1 MAAVESEEFLS
12 KCKMDSFS
20 ISLLKQRQQDSCF
33 PSHLPRVLTQAL
45 IPDVL
50 LFLLFFLLPF
60 LLFHPPSLSS
70 ITHSLPSTTGSGL
83 KSVPNGCRRHLLVG
97 YLEPVKGQDGGAS
110 GRSSPGGFSS
120 PSHWSGWPRAGQA
133 PQPPLRLQGS
143 QHAVRETRACSD
155 PRGDLVVSS

>member
-1 MAAVESEEFLS
+1 MTAAVESEDFLS
-12 KCKMDSFS
+12 KRKMYPFS

-33 PSHLPRVLTQAL
+33 PSHLPRVLTQAF

-50 LFLLFFLLPF
+50 LLFFLLPF

-70 ITHSLPSTTGSGL
+70 ITHSLPSTTGLGL

-97 YLEPVKGQDGGAS
+97 YLGPVKGQDGGAS
-110 GRSSPGGFSS
+110 GPSSPGGFSS

-143 QHAVRETRACSD
+143 QHTVRETRACSD
-155 PRGDLVVSS
+155 PRGDLVVCS